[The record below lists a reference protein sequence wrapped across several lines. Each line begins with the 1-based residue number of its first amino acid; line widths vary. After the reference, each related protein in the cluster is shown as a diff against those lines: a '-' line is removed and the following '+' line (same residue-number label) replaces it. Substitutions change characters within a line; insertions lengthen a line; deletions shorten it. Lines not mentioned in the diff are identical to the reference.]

1 MGRVVV
7 RDGRRSEGELS
18 RLVREKLSA
27 DLSWNRRTFGER
39 QRWRYENEGEQ
50 KELGGKDSF
59 QNTG

>member
-50 KELGGKDSF
+50 KELGG
-59 QNTG
+59 